1 VSVGERSRGAASE
14 EDGQGGEIHAQV
26 LVLGGGPGGYTAA
39 FRAADLGLE
48 VVLVER
54 HETLGGVCL
63 NVGCIPSKALLHVAK
78 VIADA
83 ERAAA
88 HGVSFGPPRIEL
100 GQLRDWKRE
109 TVEKL
114 TGGLAGMAK
123 LRRVRVLRGDGR
135 LTGQHTLAVG
145 ETTVSFDHAILAT
158 GSRAIR
164 LPGIPYEDPRVMD
177 STDALELE
185 EIPERLLVIG
195 GGIIGLEL
203 ASVYDALGSRITV
216 VEIAEQLMVG
226 CDPDLVEPLRRRLE
240 GRYAGIHLRTRVTS
254 IEAVEGGLR
263 ASFAGADGGADEGDG
278 DGDGDG
284 EDASAPG
291 DSSAPSAPQA
301 QVFDRVLVAVGRA
314 PNSQS
319 LGLEHVGVAV
329 DGRGFVAVDSQQ
341 RTSTPHIHAIG
352 DLVGPPMLAH
362 KATHEG
368 KVAAEV
374 IAGEDVELDVRGI
387 PSVAY
392 TDPEIAWVGLTETA
406 AKLAGVPYTR
416 SVFPWSASGRA
427 LASAATEGMT
437 KLIVD
442 PDTNRILGAGIVG
455 ANAGELIAEPGLALE
470 LGADTQDVALTVH
483 AHPTLSE
490 TVALAAEVAEGTIT
504 DLPPARRR

>member
-1 VSVGERSRGAASE
+1 MSAGERSRGAAGE
-14 EDGQGGEIHAQV
+14 AVERGGEIHAQV
-26 LVLGGGPGGYTAA
+26 LVLGAGPGGYTAA

-88 HGVSFGPPRIEL
+88 HGISFGPPRIEL

-123 LRRVRVLRGDGR
+123 LRRVRVLRGEGQ
-135 LTGQHTLAVG
+135 LTGPHTLAVG

-164 LPGIPYEDPRVMD
+164 LPGIPYEDTRVMD

-203 ASVYDALGSRITV
+203 ATVYDALGSRITV
-216 VEIAEQLMVG
+216 VEIAEQLMPG
-226 CDPDLVEPLRRRLE
+226 CDPDLVEPLRRRLTD
-240 GRYAGIHLRTRVTS
+240 RYAGIHLRTRVTS

-263 ASFAGADGGADEGDG
+263 ASFASADA
-278 DGDGDG
+278 G
-284 EDASAPG
+284 EDASASG
-291 DSSAPSAPQA
+291 AYGARGESAAAPSPPQP
-301 QVFDRVLVAVGRA
+301 QVFDGVLVAVGRA

-341 RTSTPHIHAIG
+341 RTSTRHIYAIG

-368 KVAAEV
+368 KAAAEV

-392 TDPEIAWVGLTETA
+392 TDPEIAWVGLTETE
-406 AKLAGVPYTR
+406 AKLTGVEYKR
-416 SVFPWSASGRA
+416 AVFPWSASGRA
-427 LASAATEGMT
+427 LASDATEGMT
-437 KLIVD
+437 KLLVD
-442 PDTNRILGAGIVG
+442 PDTNRLLGAGIVG

-470 LGADTQDVALTVH
+470 LGVDTQDVALTVH

>member
-1 VSVGERSRGAASE
+1 VSAGERSRGAAGE
-14 EDGQGGEIHAQV
+14 AVERGGEIHAQV
-26 LVLGGGPGGYTAA
+26 LVLGAGPGGYTAA
-39 FRAADLGLE
+39 FRAADLGLD

-78 VIADA
+78 TIADA
-83 ERAAA
+83 ERGAA
-88 HGVSFGPPRIEL
+88 HGISFGPPRIEL
-100 GQLRDWKRE
+100 GRLRAWKRE

-123 LRRVRVLRGDGR
+123 LRRVRVLRGEGQ
-135 LTGQHTLAVG
+135 LTGPHTLAVG

-164 LPGIPYEDPRVMD
+164 LPGIPYEDTRVMD

-203 ASVYDALGSRITV
+203 ATVYDALGSRITV
-216 VEIAEQLMVG
+216 VEIADQLMPG

-263 ASFAGADGGADEGDG
+263 AGFAGASEDVSASGA
-278 DGDGDG
+278 
-284 EDASAPG
+284 
-291 DSSAPSAPQA
+291 SSAPSGSAAAPSPPQE
-301 QVFDRVLVAVGRA
+301 QVFDGVLVAVGRA

-341 RTSTPHIHAIG
+341 RTSAPHIFAIG
-352 DLVGPPMLAH
+352 DLAGPPMLAH

-368 KVAAEV
+368 KAAAEV

-392 TDPEIAWVGLTETA
+392 TDPEIAWVGLTETE
-406 AKLAGVPYTR
+406 AKLTGVQYKR
-416 SVFPWSASGRA
+416 SAFPWSASGRA
-427 LASAATEGMT
+427 LASDATEGMT
-437 KLIVD
+437 KLLVD
-442 PDTNRILGAGIVG
+442 PDTNRLLGAGIVG

-470 LGADTQDVALTVH
+470 LGVDTQDVALTVH